1 MSGAPTNQVIPRE
14 VVAQWEREADASMPS
29 KGKGCNPTSWRA
41 YCTAAYSTDVEP
53 KLPRLAAIYG
63 AFFGGVS
70 CLAVALLH
78 LPFCCCAP
86 DGPAPN
92 GPTHDGCRS
101 CSLAFTQTVCCGW
114 CCSYLLTLCSQ
125 IDGEQSYHDWL
136 HGPFTE
142 EELLP
147 HREAFVAK
155 KTAMCAS
162 PERMAELERSLADA
176 QGEKATAKVEELS
189 TLLAAARDMAA
200 TIEPAAEKEL
210 HAALQLAKADH
221 GASIELPR
229 LGLAITMARQHGVR
243 ADLIEQAE
251 SAASEFTSRELA
263 DQPGTFCFLSAEAL
277 RSGRFEKM
285 PVYADA
291 LLVPGLISR
300 HTLNLRTACLKKYTS
315 KYLAISHR
323 WP

>member
-1 MSGAPTNQVIPRE
+1 MASVRCGADTRRIRI
-14 VVAQWEREADASMPS
+14 
-29 KGKGCNPTSWRA
+29 
-41 YCTAAYSTDVEP
+41 AAFC
-53 KLPRLAAIYG
+53 LP
-63 AFFGGVS
+63 
-70 CLAVALLH
+70 VALLH
-78 LPFCCCAP
+78 LPFCCCAEGGE
-86 DGPAPN
+86 DSF
-92 GPTHDGCRS
+92 C
-101 CSLAFTQTVCCGW
+101 LASTQTICCGW
-114 CCSYLLTLCSQ
+114 CRSYLCCTDSCAGG
-125 IDGEQSYHDWL
+125 DGEQSYHDWL